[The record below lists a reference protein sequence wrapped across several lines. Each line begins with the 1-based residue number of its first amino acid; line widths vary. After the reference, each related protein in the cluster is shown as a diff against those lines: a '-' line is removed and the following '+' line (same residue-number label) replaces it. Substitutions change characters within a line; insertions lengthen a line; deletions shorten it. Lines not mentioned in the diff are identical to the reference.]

1 MPLTG
6 LKVST
11 NKIYAGQ
18 HWSKRKKDADSIVSI
33 AGWFFRPIQ
42 KIESYPVEICY
53 KFFFV
58 SRALDTTNCS
68 YLVKCIEDALRAFEI
83 LKDDSPKY
91 VARTIIESYQCAAE
105 KKEKIGGGQ
114 GPKND
119 KKDEDYVEIIINSLK
134 I

>member
-18 HWSKRKKDADSIVSI
+18 HWSKRKKDADSIASI
-33 AGWFFRPIQ
+33 ARWFFRPIQ
-42 KIESYPVEICY
+42 KIESYPVEIRY

-83 LKDDSPKY
+83 LKDDSPKF
-91 VARTIIESYQCAAE
+91 VERTIIESYQCAA
-105 KKEKIGGGQ
+105 KKAQKAGGCQSSKI
-114 GPKND
+114 
-119 KKDEDYVEIIINSLK
+119 DEENEDRVEIIINQ